1 MQFFPFPKPKPFLER
16 FFIHTFENGIFS
28 LDSMSAKVDHGLNW
42 AIIAYTKDVLATAM
56 VFKSGAI
63 ITYTEDV

>member
-1 MQFFPFPKPKPFLER
+1 
-16 FFIHTFENGIFS
+16 
-28 LDSMSAKVDHGLNW
+28 MSAKVDHGLNW

>member
-1 MQFFPFPKPKPFLER
+1 
-16 FFIHTFENGIFS
+16 
-28 LDSMSAKVDHGLNW
+28 MSAKVDHGLNW
-42 AIIAYTKDVLATAM
+42 AIIAYTEDVLATFSTAM